1 MINTT
6 HLTLRRYALR
16 LTQKQV
22 SEMVGV
28 TRDHICRIERGKMI
42 PKTKTLVALCRVL
55 KTEPNKVITGWAE

>member
-1 MINTT
+1 M
-6 HLTLRRYALR
+6 R

-28 TRDHICRIERGKMI
+28 TTDHICRIERGKMV

-55 KTEPNKVITGWAE
+55 KTEPNKIITGWQ